1 MQPAD
6 PEAACRSLHYLD
18 GTTCGTGGG
27 GAGGRAHLP
36 AARTL
41 HVPVGRLALAERV
54 PRRDVRTR
62 TQLFVADVA
71 VVRVRAHAEVVQRA
85 RRVRGGI
92 PVITLL
98 ARDIGAVADVSISV
112 RPGSVV
118 EFINPFSR
126 PISCEPNVTFCS
138 SVMSL

>member
-1 MQPAD
+1 M
-6 PEAACRSLHYLD
+6 
-18 GTTCGTGGG
+18 
-27 GAGGRAHLP
+27 
-36 AARTL
+36 
-41 HVPVGRLALAERV
+41 PVGRLALAERV

-118 EFINPFSR
+118 EFINPCYR

-138 SVMSL
+138 IQRYELRPVSLA